1 MYINGDELKDVLLE
15 IYQVL
20 DIPTYKNSTNELY
33 EQLKDFEGN
42 DDVVLF
48 FEKTDHRSII
58 LFQARQEEKDALY
71 SDLKILLQDII
82 THQEKKKEKGPEEN
96 NLSRQN
102 IDDYEQ
108 E

>member
-20 DIPTYKNSTNELY
+20 DIPTYKNSASELY

-58 LFQARQEEKDALY
+58 LFQARQEEKD
-71 SDLKILLQDII
+71 II

>member
-20 DIPTYKNSTNELY
+20 DIPTYKNSASELY

-58 LFQARQEEKDALY
+58 LLFQKFLFHLLVRKARNFFRHIQLLLRLY
-71 SDLKILLQDII
+71 MVF
-82 THQEKKKEKGPEEN
+82 
-96 NLSRQN
+96 LSFN
-102 IDDYEQ
+102 
-108 E
+108 

>member
-15 IYQVL
+15 IYKVL
-20 DIPTYKNSTNELY
+20 SIPTYKNSTNELY

-58 LFQARQEEKDALY
+58 LFKARQEEKDALY
-71 SDLKILLQDII
+71 RDLKILLQDII
-82 THQEKKKEKGPEEN
+82 THQEKKEEKGPKEN

>member
-58 LFQARQEEKDALY
+58 LFQAKQEEKRCL
-71 SDLKILLQDII
+71 I
-82 THQEKKKEKGPEEN
+82 
-96 NLSRQN
+96 
-102 IDDYEQ
+102 
-108 E
+108 

>member
-20 DIPTYKNSTNELY
+20 DIPTYKNSASELY
-33 EQLKDFEGN
+33 EQLRD
-42 DDVVLF
+42 
-48 FEKTDHRSII
+48 
-58 LFQARQEEKDALY
+58 FQARQEEKDALY
-71 SDLKILLQDII
+71 IDLEILFQDII

>member
-1 MYINGDELKDVLLE
+1 MYISGDKLKDVLMK
-15 IYQVL
+15 IYKVL
-20 DIPTYKNSTNELY
+20 SIPTYKNSTNELY
-33 EQLKDFEGN
+33 EQLKDLEGN
-42 DDVVLF
+42 DDVILF
-48 FEKTDHRSII
+48 FEKTEHRNII
-58 LFQARQEEKDALY
+58 LFQASQNEKDALY
-71 SDLKILLQDII
+71 IDLEILFQDII

>member
-20 DIPTYKNSTNELY
+20 DIPTYKNSASELY
-33 EQLKDFEGN
+33 EQLRDFEGN

-82 THQEKKKEKGPEEN
+82 THQKKKKEKGPEEN

-108 E
+108 Q